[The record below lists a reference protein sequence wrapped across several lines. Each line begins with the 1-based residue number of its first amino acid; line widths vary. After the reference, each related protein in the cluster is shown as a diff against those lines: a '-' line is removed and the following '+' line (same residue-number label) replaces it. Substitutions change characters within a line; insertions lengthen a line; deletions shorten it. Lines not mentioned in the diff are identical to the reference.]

1 MNTFYMAAKN
11 LKKKFSFYSLYLVSV
26 AFVITVYFSFA
37 SFSSN
42 AVILEK
48 ISEDGRVETMCRT
61 IAVFLMIFV
70 IFYMSYSNRFFLRR
84 RTKELG
90 IYTLLGYRK
99 STILSL
105 LTFENIFVCGGA
117 FIVGIILGGLVH
129 KGLVCGINMLLDLS
143 INSQAI
149 PFWNWDAVRRTLL
162 FISAVVIVLM
172 ISNGRFLYRTSLMSL
187 VRYEKSTERKMKF
200 HKVPSILGI
209 FMVLGGYALALDI
222 IRGEASVWVKIGFYQ
237 MGLLTMMLVVTGTV
251 LFIASF
257 LPYIMEKSKKRKAS
271 FYTKDKII
279 TIPSF
284 IYRIRSNAKTL
295 IMLTL
300 LSAAALTV
308 SSVMALTLYYPIAA
322 VQRIAPS
329 EIEFRVEK
337 EEQVDEVKQIVE
349 KELPDTK
356 GVSFT
361 RTDLYKVCS
370 SSKNLPPE
378 YSLGAA
384 QNDTAGGE
392 SLREPGFECMSFA
405 SYQALLNAQGRTNI
419 SSGLTALSDKECIL
433 IKYQA
438 AQGDEHLDRVD
449 SGRANRYS
457 LMLDGTK
464 VLVTVRETSLNNVIS
479 FANSIGTLVVSDQLY
494 EQISSGTSPVTHVF
508 SINGEAVINNE
519 ALYDKISV
527 YLDAS
532 PYLQGNSHR
541 INELLHLNSSTF
553 LLIGF
558 LVVLFFIAAGS
569 ILYFN
574 NLSSVMDS
582 RADYE
587 ILKKLGYRK
596 KTIKRLIRKQILVFF
611 SIPFLL
617 GLLDCMFAALIYK
630 TGLMQNI
637 LENSLLLY
645 LPVFIA
651 VGITAGIYLI
661 YYLVTVRSCDKIL
674 FRADRV

>member
-1 MNTFYMAAKN
+1 
-11 LKKKFSFYSLYLVSV
+11 
-26 AFVITVYFSFA
+26 
-37 SFSSN
+37 
-42 AVILEK
+42 
-48 ISEDGRVETMCRT
+48 
-61 IAVFLMIFV
+61 
-70 IFYMSYSNRFFLRR
+70 
-84 RTKELG
+84 
-90 IYTLLGYRK
+90 
-99 STILSL
+99 
-105 LTFENIFVCGGA
+105 
-117 FIVGIILGGLVH
+117 
-129 KGLVCGINMLLDLS
+129 
-143 INSQAI
+143 
-149 PFWNWDAVRRTLL
+149 
-162 FISAVVIVLM
+162 
-172 ISNGRFLYRTSLMSL
+172 
-187 VRYEKSTERKMKF
+187 
-200 HKVPSILGI
+200 
-209 FMVLGGYALALDI
+209 MVLGGYALALDI

-237 MGLLTMMLVVTGTV
+237 MGLLTMILVVTGTV

-257 LPYIMEKSKKRKAS
+257 LPYVMEKSKKRKAS
-271 FYTKDKII
+271 FYTKEKII
-279 TIPSF
+279 TTPSF

-322 VQRIAPS
+322 VSRIAPS

-337 EEQVDEVKQIVE
+337 EKQVDEVKQIVE
-349 KELPDTK
+349 KELPDTN

-361 RTDLYKVCS
+361 TTDLYKVRS
-370 SSKNLPPE
+370 SSKNLPQE

-384 QNDTAGGE
+384 QNDTAGGV

-419 SSGLTALSDKECIL
+419 SSGLTALSDEECIL

-457 LMLDGTK
+457 LMLDGTE

-508 SINGEAVINNE
+508 SINGEAVKNNE
-519 ALYDKISV
+519 ALYDKISA

-582 RADYE
+582 KADYE
-587 ILKKLGYRK
+587 ILKKLGYCK

>member
-1 MNTFYMAAKN
+1 
-11 LKKKFSFYSLYLVSV
+11 
-26 AFVITVYFSFA
+26 
-37 SFSSN
+37 
-42 AVILEK
+42 
-48 ISEDGRVETMCRT
+48 
-61 IAVFLMIFV
+61 
-70 IFYMSYSNRFFLRR
+70 
-84 RTKELG
+84 
-90 IYTLLGYRK
+90 
-99 STILSL
+99 
-105 LTFENIFVCGGA
+105 
-117 FIVGIILGGLVH
+117 
-129 KGLVCGINMLLDLS
+129 
-143 INSQAI
+143 
-149 PFWNWDAVRRTLL
+149 
-162 FISAVVIVLM
+162 
-172 ISNGRFLYRTSLMSL
+172 
-187 VRYEKSTERKMKF
+187 
-200 HKVPSILGI
+200 
-209 FMVLGGYALALDI
+209 
-222 IRGEASVWVKIGFYQ
+222 
-237 MGLLTMMLVVTGTV
+237 
-251 LFIASF
+251 
-257 LPYIMEKSKKRKAS
+257 
-271 FYTKDKII
+271 
-279 TIPSF
+279 
-284 IYRIRSNAKTL
+284 
-295 IMLTL
+295 
-300 LSAAALTV
+300 
-308 SSVMALTLYYPIAA
+308 
-322 VQRIAPS
+322 
-329 EIEFRVEK
+329 
-337 EEQVDEVKQIVE
+337 
-349 KELPDTK
+349 
-356 GVSFT
+356 
-361 RTDLYKVCS
+361 
-370 SSKNLPPE
+370 
-378 YSLGAA
+378 
-384 QNDTAGGE
+384 
-392 SLREPGFECMSFA
+392 
-405 SYQALLNAQGRTNI
+405 
-419 SSGLTALSDKECIL
+419 
-433 IKYQA
+433 
-438 AQGDEHLDRVD
+438 
-449 SGRANRYS
+449 
-457 LMLDGTK
+457 MLDGTK